1 MDCRYFCGIYLNGTL
16 ILSEIYMV
24 RETNANRDNDKQR
37 KLSSKTGFFIIIA
50 WPALKQEHKKA

>member
-1 MDCRYFCGIYLNGTL
+1 MDSKYFCGIYLNGTL

-37 KLSSKTGFFIIIA
+37 KLSSKTGFLLLSHGL
-50 WPALKQEHKKA
+50 P